1 MKVEKKP
8 NIKLRA
14 AVILNGRV
22 ALIWV
27 VYSALDFVYDTS
39 STLLRVLRVFCAVFW
54 CVIFGVSLY
63 RYWKDKRG
71 EGEGQ

>member
-1 MKVEKKP
+1 MHGLFPNGGRNAMKVEKKP

-14 AVILNGRV
+14 AVILNGLV

-54 CVIFGVSLY
+54 CVIFVLY
-63 RYWKDKRG
+63 
-71 EGEGQ
+71 

>member
-8 NIKLRA
+8 NVGLRT
-14 AVILNGRV
+14 AVILNGLV

-39 STLLRVLRVFCAVFW
+39 SMLLRALRLLCALFW

-63 RYWKDKRG
+63 RYWKDKKDSR
-71 EGEGQ
+71 

>member
-8 NIKLRA
+8 DAKLRA
-14 AVILNGRV
+14 MVILNGLV

-39 STLLRVLRVFCAVFW
+39 STLLRVLRILCALLW
-54 CVIFGVSLY
+54 CAIFGVSLR
-63 RYWKDKRG
+63 RYLRDLRD
-71 EGEGQ
+71 GQ